1 MATGDKF
8 EYTPEGPSLGSV
20 SVSADFSFTI
30 SAEVKDSDE
39 DDEDDCGDTVTE
51 MTIVAGEENAG
62 VILTDGTSS
71 CSISGNY
78 VTPFLNTQW
87 VFRSSGVITTVIKY
101 TDIPD
106 KIGYLCSYTPDSTVS
121 KDFDYTVT
129 TKSNGGCEETRT
141 YTITVTNDW
150 SEGIVEINNI
160 LARQTRDLQEF

>member
-1 MATGDKF
+1 MAEGDKF

-39 DDEDDCGDTVTE
+39 DEEEDCGDEVVE

-62 VILTDGTSS
+62 VILTDGSNS
-71 CSISGNY
+71 CTISGNY
-78 VTPFLNTQW
+78 ITPFLNTQW
-87 VFRSSGVITTVIKY
+87 IFRSSGVITTVIKY

-106 KIGYLCSYTPDSTVS
+106 KIGYLCSYTPDSTRS

-129 TKSNGGCEETRT
+129 TKSNGGCEETKT
-141 YTITVTNDW
+141 YTITVLNDW
-150 SEGIVEINNI
+150 SEGIEEINEV
-160 LARQTRDLQEF
+160 LTRQTRDLQEF